1 MGIAYELPLHPDQ
14 AANARGEQ
22 RFFRM
27 VPPLPAA
34 WGEDGS
40 HTYVIASAAV
50 APFSGPE
57 TYLFPATADGM
68 IESYG
73 ELDGS
78 MRGTLDIDSVV
89 SGAGE
94 GYVIEEGVGITD
106 VIDAEIVDVDQKEIE
121 A

>member
-1 MGIAYELPLHPDQ
+1 MGIAYERPIHPDQ
-14 AANARGEQ
+14 AESARGEQ

-34 WGEDGS
+34 WGEEGE

-50 APFSGPE
+50 VPFSGPE
-57 TYLFPATADGM
+57 TYLFPATPDGM

-78 MRGTLDIDSVV
+78 QRGTLDIDYVV
-89 SGAGE
+89 ANAGE
-94 GYVIEEGVGITD
+94 GYDLRDDSD
-106 VIDAEIVDVDQKEIE
+106 VIDAEIVDVDQKAVE